1 MSAHRLSRCR
11 GRRALTESEEEDRAA
26 EEGLE
31 GNGEAEEEEPVL
43 SYDEFLAAKRKPV
56 ALPKLPEA
64 RKAGEG
70 VAIKLEQRSA
80 AVDLEVRRVTVTV
93 FASQRLRAVS
103 VPSARHALCYT
114 YIESRRQAGEF
125 PAQCLTHK
133 NH

>member
-31 GNGEAEEEEPVL
+31 EEEGEAEEEPVL

-80 AVDLEVRRVTVTV
+80 AVDLEVRRVTVTAFV
-93 FASQRLRAVS
+93 SQGLRAVS
-103 VPSARHALCYT
+103 AF
-114 YIESRRQAGEF
+114 GERC
-125 PAQCLTHK
+125 AVLHRL
-133 NH
+133 